1 MMQNTLSYNEKYL
14 TGYGGVYPEGHVVRF
29 YEKFLKYEFG
39 VDGSNGEK
47 ILDFGCGNGTHQN
60 YFASKGF
67 EVFGVDVSEVAIK
80 QAKNLLKEQK
90 NNFHVITEGADIT
103 SLFSDGFDII
113 FSNQAL
119 YYLNN
124 TQLKN
129 TLLQM
134 ESLLNSDG
142 IVFFTMIGT
151 QNYYYDFSREKHDGL
166 RTVELNGRLNEI
178 TDINFIDSQESL
190 VDTFSMFNMNFV
202 GHYDCS
208 MREGSGFH
216 WKFIGVK
223 R

>member
-1 MMQNTLSYNEKYL
+1 MQNTLSYNEKYSA
-14 TGYGGVYPEGHVVRF
+14 GYGGLYPEGHVIRF

-39 VDGSNGEK
+39 IDGSNEEK
-47 ILDFGCGNGTHQN
+47 LLDFGCGNGTHPN

-80 QAKNLLKEQK
+80 RAKNLPKVNK
-90 NNFHVITEGADIT
+90 KNFHVIPEGADIRH
-103 SLFSDGFDII
+103 LFSNTFDII

-119 YYLNN
+119 YYLDN

-129 TLLQM
+129 TLHQM
-134 ESLLNSDG
+134 DSLLSPDG

-151 QNYYYDFSREKHDGL
+151 QNYYYDYSRENRDGL
-166 RTVELNGRLNEI
+166 RTVELNGRLNE
-178 TDINFIDSQESL
+178 TTNINFVDSEESL
-190 VDTFSMFNMNFV
+190 INVFSMFNTNFV
-202 GHYDCS
+202 GHYDCL

-216 WKFIGVK
+216 WKYIGVK